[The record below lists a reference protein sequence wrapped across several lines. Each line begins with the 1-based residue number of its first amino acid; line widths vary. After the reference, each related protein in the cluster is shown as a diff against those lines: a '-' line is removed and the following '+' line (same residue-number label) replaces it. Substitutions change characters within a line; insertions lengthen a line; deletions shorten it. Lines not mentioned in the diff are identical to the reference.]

1 MRNPDWTRDELI
13 LALDM
18 YFRHP
23 PLKISQSHPDIICL
37 SKLLNALSIHINP
50 PDKRTFRNPNGV
62 YMKLCNFLRLDPE
75 YKGKGLVAGAGADEI
90 VWDTFSSN
98 RKALVE
104 TAEAIRLNASMHSL
118 EALTIPA
125 VPEEEEFPEGRL
137 LFRAHIARE
146 RSLKLVKR
154 AKDRAMQLYGRLSCE
169 ACGFE
174 FRSQYGE
181 LGKNYI
187 ECHHAI
193 PISQL
198 TPSSQ
203 TRLKDIALL
212 CSNCH
217 RMIHRR
223 RPWLAVGELK
233 KLLAESVSS

>member
-18 YFRHP
+18 YFRHR
-23 PLKISQSHPDIICL
+23 PLKISQSHPDIVSL

-75 YKGKGLVAGAGADEI
+75 YKGKGLVAGAATDEI
-90 VWDTFSSN
+90 VWNEFSSD
-98 RKALVE
+98 RKALAE
-104 TAEAIRLNASMHSL
+104 TAEAIRLNTCVDSL
-118 EALTIPA
+118 KALTNNT
-125 VPEEEEFPEGRL
+125 VPEEDEFPEGRL
-137 LFRAHIARE
+137 LFRAHVARE
-146 RSLKLVKR
+146 RSVKLVKR
-154 AKDRAMQLYGRLSCE
+154 AKERAMQLCGRLACE

-174 FRSQYGE
+174 FGTRYGE
-181 LGKNYI
+181 LGKDYI

-198 TPSSQ
+198 PPSSQ

-223 RPWLAVGELK
+223 RPWLGVLELK
-233 KLLAESVSS
+233 KLLAESMSS